1 MFALHRNGGHAFPR
15 YVRVLHSAG
24 CAVHCS
30 GHRHLRGA
38 LGLVFRFRDDTGSW
52 SWQKSGSA
60 LLMGLAI
67 PTMHYAGMAA
77 VSFRTAP
84 LPASELTHAISIS
97 DLGIVSISLMTLMV
111 LGLVFLTSIFD
122 RRLSVQTLQ
131 LELSKERYRMIE
143 VLTAERT
150 KAKAAEAGSQAKSE
164 FPANMS
170 QEIRTPL
177 NGIIGMTDVALE
189 T

>member
-1 MFALHRNGGHAFPR
+1 
-15 YVRVLHSAG
+15 
-24 CAVHCS
+24 
-30 GHRHLRGA
+30 
-38 LGLVFRFRDDTGSW
+38 LVFRFRDDTGSW